1 MGVTTVSEAVV
12 MAFMHAL
19 EAKDHE
25 KIAELLAPDL
35 HYINVSLPAIIGGQR
50 VANLFEVLLRRGTG
64 FSVQVHSL
72 AVNRDVVLTERT
84 DMIKVGSL
92 HIAFWVCGTF
102 RVQDGKIILW
112 RDYFDWFD
120 IAKGVLRG
128 IAGIVVPKYRVVL
141 PQ

>member
-1 MGVTTVSEAVV
+1 MTVTTTSEAIV

-19 EAKDHE
+19 EAKDHD
-25 KIAELLAPDL
+25 KIAELLAPNL
-35 HYINVSLPAIIGGQR
+35 HYTNVSLPTIVGGQR

-64 FSVQVHSL
+64 FSVQIHSL
-72 AVNRDVVLTERT
+72 AVNGDVVLTERT

-102 RVQDGKIILW
+102 RVQDGKIVLW
-112 RDYFDWFD
+112 RDYFDWLD
-120 IAKGVLRG
+120 ISKGMLRG
-128 IAGIVVPKYRVVL
+128 IAGIVVPKLRVVL